1 MHMLGIPSV
10 MRARNTFDGPAPL
23 DDGRVNVGWLIY
35 RTSYG
40 LTTYILQYISVL
52 LFWFGKAEVRTDV
65 SGQR

>member
-23 DDGRVNVGWLIY
+23 DDGRVNGAWQFTEHLMAYPHIFCN
-35 RTSYG
+35 TSLCCYFG
-40 LTTYILQYISVL
+40 L
-52 LFWFGKAEVRTDV
+52 GKAEVRTDV